1 MSKCLICK
9 NEIESRDED
18 IFVLKNAPA
27 RAQYFLENREVP
39 SKSQINLKLTV
50 CPHCGHVQLD
60 NEPVFYYK
68 DVIRSSSVSEK
79 MKNMR
84 KEEYEKLFSYL
95 DIEKSN
101 KNLIKILE
109 PGCGSGEFLDVLK
122 KLISEKARK
131 NKKYNDVLIYG
142 IEHDIKRVNAARDLN
157 LDVIEGYAED
167 GIIFKNAPYD
177 AFVQFNF
184 IEHAKDPVDMMRT
197 INHNLKM
204 GGIGLITA
212 PSFEYILENYAY
224 YELIVDHI
232 SNFTFDS
239 LSYLLEMTGFKILS
253 RNILNKDTLEFYV
266 KKIATADE
274 SYINKFVRNKK
285 TANKKLNMKHIKK
298 IFDLSKSKF
307 DKKLTK
313 YISSIGD
320 RKLYAW
326 GASHQGLTILS
337 TTELKNKVEAVID
350 SSPAKQDKY
359 TIGSSLKIIDPKTF
373 YKQNNTAVIILA
385 PGFSDEIRRTI
396 EKNIEIC

>member
-1 MSKCLICK
+1 
-9 NEIESRDED
+9 
-18 IFVLKNAPA
+18 
-27 RAQYFLENREVP
+27 
-39 SKSQINLKLTV
+39 
-50 CPHCGHVQLD
+50 
-60 NEPVFYYK
+60 
-68 DVIRSSSVSEK
+68 
-79 MKNMR
+79 
-84 KEEYEKLFSYL
+84 
-95 DIEKSN
+95 
-101 KNLIKILE
+101 
-109 PGCGSGEFLDVLK
+109 
-122 KLISEKARK
+122 
-131 NKKYNDVLIYG
+131 
-142 IEHDIKRVNAARDLN
+142 
-157 LDVIEGYAED
+157 
-167 GIIFKNAPYD
+167 
-177 AFVQFNF
+177 
-184 IEHAKDPVDMMRT
+184 MRT

-266 KKIATADE
+266 KKIANADE

-285 TANKKLNMKHIKK
+285 TANKKLNMKYIKK
-298 IFDLSKSKF
+298 VFDLSKLKF

-350 SSPAKQDKY
+350 SSPAKQDKF
-359 TIGSSLKIIDPKTF
+359 TIGSSIKIIDPKTF